1 MKLMRRVFFPNL
13 DFKSISKKYNE
24 LFKRYEEKSAE
35 IRLLKEKLGEI
46 VLKENL
52 STKHIETD
60 FEDINFIEETETNK
74 NRMIKSMI

>member
-1 MKLMRRVFFPNL
+1 MKLMLKVLLPYL

-60 FEDINFIEETETNK
+60 FEDINYIEETETNK
-74 NRMIKSMI
+74 NRMIKSII